1 MKHFILYIT
10 YAIANGATHANDSRA
25 EDGEDSVRVSAY
37 SLGEAVETLRDDKR
51 VTGIFGVEGA
61 RFGKFHKCKVRF

>member
-10 YAIANGATHANDSRA
+10 YAIANGATHANDSRV
-25 EDGEDSVRVSAY
+25 ENGDCSVAISAY
-37 SLGEAVETLRDDKR
+37 SLGEAVEALRQDKQ
-51 VTGIFGVEGA
+51 VTGIYGVEGA